1 MRQELTGQLTMAL
14 IEQRYRAEQEQSHAP
29 CPQCGRQ
36 VAARGVVTRKVETL
50 VGEVELARPYFYC
63 VPGGQGFAPLDT
75 ALGVAPGR
83 KQFDVQQ
90 AVVKLV
96 AEVPYETAQAWFAE
110 LRGVGVSTA
119 RLHELTN
126 GVAEGLNVLDV
137 APPRA
142 EILAK
147 IAAVAAG
154 RRWRPI
160 GVLAIDGADLPTRPE
175 AARGRRP
182 GRKKHRA
189 KRARWQGEG
198 REAKGFRFY
207 LVDDDRIVHLLSWQQ
222 IQDHEEL
229 FAEVCTRLQAQPLPT
244 WPGLEE
250 WAPVRAHFAQ
260 IALLDGSTLEALRKK
275 TQALQQVDGLA
286 LAGRMM
292 VMVEAFSQRPLWHL
306 YTEDAA
312 ANDKRFAPQ
321 ILAAVP
327 AGSLVVFDLGFF
339 SFLWFDDCTDQQFG
353 SSAFR
358 VGTNPASVR
367 ERGAGQGNAE
377 FFVGRKRGMSAQ
389 CIHHDG
395 WQIHTGSL
403 AFGHGLPSTA
413 SSVTPRPASFAFCGR
428 GKNKLWGLWARAEG
442 LLRPQGAQG
451 ARSVVWRYPGL
462 PGSRGAACVVSQ
474 LRRGETGE
482 TARGSR
488 QSLLHQALC
497 LLRRPPVPH
506 RDAPSRR
513 TGVAPGLADGQGVG
527 QTLHAGATA
536 PARDTGAQ
544 AAGRGRDCHS
554 QGTHL
559 PHWGQRSGTPT
570 GHLVRGDGAR

>member
-1 MRQELTGQLTMAL
+1 MGAAAVISLVEGREQKQRVQLCRQLHEPFEHWLDTVEEHVKEAKPTLEQLTRAVGEVRQELTGQLTMAL

-229 FAEVCTRLQAQPLPT
+229 FA
-244 WPGLEE
+244 
-250 WAPVRAHFAQ
+250 
-260 IALLDGSTLEALRKK
+260 ALR
-275 TQALQQVDGLA
+275 QVKEAGLIPEEQ
-286 LAGRMM
+286 LR
-292 VMVEAFSQRPLWHL
+292 LC
-306 YTEDAA
+306 
-312 ANDKRFAPQ
+312 
-321 ILAAVP
+321 
-327 AGSLVVFDLGFF
+327 VVAD
-339 SFLWFDDCTDQQFG
+339 
-353 SSAFR
+353 
-358 VGTNPASVR
+358 
-367 ERGAGQGNAE
+367 
-377 FFVGRKRGMSAQ
+377 
-389 CIHHDG
+389 
-395 WQIHTGSL
+395 
-403 AFGHGLPSTA
+403 
-413 SSVTPRPASFAFCGR
+413 
-428 GKNKLWGLWARAEG
+428 
-442 LLRPQGAQG
+442 GAQG
-451 ARSVVWRYPGL
+451 IWQGVQQLFPAAEAILDYYHCAEHIHQVAAVHYGEQPG
-462 PGSRGAACVVSQ
+462 
-474 LRRGETGE
+474 
-482 TARGSR
+482 
-488 QSLLHQALC
+488 QALEWVEATMAR
-497 LLRRPPVPH
+497 LFAGEV
-506 RDAPSRR
+506 A
-513 TGVAPGLADGQGVG
+513 GVMWGLQRLQPASPQ
-527 QTLHAGATA
+527 AATA
-536 PARDTGAQ
+536 IDDLIVYLQHNQGRINYRSQ
-544 AAGRGRDCHS
+544 HRAGYPLGSGGIESANKFICQVR
-554 QGTHL
+554 L
-559 PHWGQRSGTPT
+559 KRSGAWWYVANSNHMLALRCAKYNGTFERVFERYRHKT
-570 GHLVRGDGAR
+570 LEQSQQKKLKK